1 MSKRLPKNAP
11 GGSALKRCPK
21 THPTPAPSTAPPTKG
36 SAGPEKTKGSGPFN
50 TDIERLDCHLQNL
63 ISRMLVEG
71 STFEDVIEGVN
82 AREEVGLTL
91 NAVQSYFQRHPE
103 IQAKRARYLV
113 KSGEA
118 LLATLGKDPKSA
130 EARLAR
136 ATFLTGYLKVRR
148 EGSQITAKDAERVR
162 MVRENLALKHRL
174 LVMQKKNAV
183 QALKYSQAKERFI
196 VLTQE
201 KLKEE
206 ILKLQ
211 QEAKGR
217 RAGEPMGPEMLQ
229 KIQQL
234 YGLASQPLFDEE
246 SVHASTKG

>member
-1 MSKRLPKNAP
+1 MSKRLTKNAP
-11 GGSALKRCPK
+11 SKTAPKRRWK
-21 THPTPAPSTAPPTKG
+21 RELAPTPSTAQSTEG
-36 SAGPEKTKGSGPFN
+36 SAGPVKTEGGGPFN
-50 TDIERLDCHLQNL
+50 SEIERLDDPLQKL
-63 ISRMLVEG
+63 ISNMLVEG
-71 STFEDVIEGVN
+71 STFEDVIEALN
-82 AREEVGLTL
+82 ARGKLGVTL

-148 EGSQITAKDAERVR
+148 EGSLVTAKDAERVR
-162 MVRENLALKHRL
+162 MARENLLLKRRL
-174 LVMQKKNAV
+174 LVLQKEKAV
-183 QALKYSQAKERFI
+183 QALKYSEARTRFI
-196 VLTQE
+196 ALTQD

-206 ILKLQ
+206 ISKLQ

-217 RAGEPMGPEMLQ
+217 RASEPMGPEMLQ

-246 SVHASTKG
+246 SAHASAKA